1 MTKPRGLRKQVTILA
16 ALALTA
22 TGLHAKP
29 AHAGTYEMYACDVPG
44 INLPAPSKAAWT
56 TYDTSGAVMQIDGCS
71 SHGGRGGA
79 FSFAINYP
87 TGVLAQGT
95 GSGLSLQI
103 PSSGPQSAI
112 SIQRVVDWTSTQ
124 LTPLAAG
131 QAPALGT
138 NIAANIGSA
147 PGGDAS
153 GFDGTGTTGAG
164 HDSGPLASGAKQHQI
179 GVFCALMG
187 GGYNHCTLPTPFLR
201 IRGVRTTL
209 REDVAPTASIDGGS
223 LTHSGTRTGTKTLS
237 FSAADAES
245 GVERVDVLLD
255 GIVVASDVLERDLTR
270 PVAQQ
275 TGDCEYTGLRACPA
289 SRSGTLNVNTAS
301 VPDGAYALEIR
312 ATDAA
317 GNTRTSAHGEAVV
330 IDNVPDTVV
339 VPPAQD
345 AVGGAVK
352 LSPPTAPD
360 NGYGASANAALRAAF
375 TSSRRGT
382 VRSRYGRKVLITG
395 QLKAPDGKPIGGAKL
410 HVLHQD
416 KTVGA
421 AMIAAGE
428 VTTDADG
435 TFRHVTTAERSR
447 TIRFG
452 YRARLSDVEFA
463 ETIDMGLAVTA
474 KVALS
479 TDRKSLRNGQR
490 VRFRGAIAGAPRDS
504 RKVVE
509 LQVRK
514 GKGWMTFRSTRLRHG
529 RFSESYRFTR
539 TVGRTRYV
547 FRARVRAE
555 SGFPFE
561 TGHSPQVGV
570 TVRG

>member
-1 MTKPRGLRKQVTILA
+1 MTTLLGLRRQVAILA
-16 ALALTA
+16 ALTVSAVGVL
-22 TGLHAKP
+22 AKP

-44 INLPAPSKAAWT
+44 INLSAPSRAAWAP
-56 TYDTSGAVMQIDGCS
+56 YETSGAVMLIDACGN
-71 SHGGRGGA
+71 GRGGA

-87 TGVLAQGT
+87 TGALYQGT
-95 GSGLSLQI
+95 GAGLSLDI
-103 PSSGPQSAI
+103 PASGPQSAI
-112 SIQRVVDWTSTQ
+112 SIHRVVDWTATS
-124 LTPLAAG
+124 LSPLSGG
-131 QAPALGT
+131 QAPAWATGVASHLV
-138 NIAANIGSA
+138 AA

-153 GFDGTGTTGAG
+153 GFDGTGTTGTG
-164 HDSGPLASGAKQHQI
+164 HDSGALAAGTTQHRI
-179 GVFCALMG
+179 GVFCVVMG
-187 GGYNHCTLPTPFLR
+187 PSYGSCTLPVPFLR
-201 IRGVRTTL
+201 IRGIRTTL

-223 LTHSGTRTGTKTLS
+223 LTLAGVRTGTKTVT

-289 SRSGTLNVNTAS
+289 SRSGTLNVSTAS
-301 VPDGAYALEIR
+301 VPDGAYALEVR
-312 ATDAA
+312 VTDAA
-317 GNTRTSAHGEAVV
+317 GNTRTSTHGQPVV

-339 VPPAQD
+339 TPPVQD

-352 LSPPTAPD
+352 VTPPAAPD
-360 NGYGASANAALRAAF
+360 NGAGASANATMRATF
-375 TSSRRGT
+375 NSTRRAT
-382 VRSRYGRKVLITG
+382 VTSRYGRKVLITG

-410 HVLHQD
+410 QVLHQD

-421 AMIAAGE
+421 PMVPAGE

-435 TFRHVTTAERSR
+435 TFRHVATAERSR
-447 TIRFG
+447 TIRLG
-452 YRARLSDVEFA
+452 YRARLADREFA
-463 ETIDMGLAVTA
+463 ETIDMGVAVIA
-474 KVALS
+474 KVALT
-479 TDRKSLRNGQR
+479 TDRRALRNGQA
-490 VRFRGAIAGAPRDS
+490 VRFRGTIAGAPSGS

-514 GKGWMTFRSTRLRHG
+514 GKGWMTFRSTRLRNG